1 MRKFFIMLTGWLV
14 GCLICPMA
22 AFPQT
27 GASERIEIPS
37 SFNPVGS
44 GARAIGMGGAFIAV
58 ADDATAASWNPGGL
72 IQLTVPEFSLVAS
85 GFSRKES
92 IEFGTNPEASGSHRV
107 NEGNINYL
115 SAAYPFG
122 LFNRNMVVSLSY
134 QHLYDFTR
142 DWQFMLGNPLLG
154 TEEAWDYQQTGRLS
168 AIGLSYC
175 VQLVPQL
182 SLGITLNL
190 WDDDLTDNQWQ
201 QDYTSVRSM
210 GGAPMAELSKKDTY
224 SLSGFNANL
233 GLLWRATYKLT
244 IGAVLKTPFKA
255 DVKHDITERQV
266 YKMPPEDM
274 VLSESTSRDEEIEMP
289 MSWGIGMAYRF
300 SDNFFISGDIYRTE
314 WEDFV
319 YKDQDGNEHNPVTG
333 LPVNESDAEA
343 THQVRIGAEYR
354 FMNKKKGYIIPLR
367 AGIFYDPAPSEG
379 SPDDFYGFS
388 IGSGF
393 TENNRFS
400 IDIAY
405 QYRFGRD
412 VGKSVLQSKKFS
424 QDTDEHMVYLSFI
437 FYP

>member
-1 MRKFFIMLTGWLV
+1 MGWLV
-14 GCLICPMA
+14 GYFICPMA
-22 AFPQT
+22 AFAQSGVP
-27 GASERIEIPS
+27 SDRVEIPS

-72 IQLTVPEFSLVAS
+72 IQLTAPEFSLVTS
-85 GFSRKES
+85 GFSREEA
-92 IEFGTNPEASGSHRV
+92 IEFGTNPEAEGSHRV
-107 NEGNINYL
+107 TEGNINYL

-142 DWQFMLGNPLLG
+142 DWQFRLGNPLLG
-154 TEEAWDYQQTGRLS
+154 TEEAWNYQQTGRLS
-168 AIGLSYC
+168 ALGISYC

-210 GGAPMAELSKKDTY
+210 GGMPMAELNKKETY
-224 SLSGFNANL
+224 SLSGFNANV

-289 MSWGIGMAYRF
+289 MSWGIGLAYRF
-300 SDNFFISGDIYRTE
+300 SDKFFISGDIYRTE
-314 WEDFV
+314 WDDFV
-319 YKDQDGNEHNPVTG
+319 YKDENGNENNPVSG
-333 LPVNESDAEA
+333 LPVNESDIEP

-354 FMNKKKGYIIPLR
+354 LMNEKKGYIIPLR
-367 AGIFYDPAPSEG
+367 AGIFYDPAPAEG

-412 VGKSVLQSKKFS
+412 VGKSVLQSRNFS
-424 QDTDEHMVYLSFI
+424 QDVDEHMLYLSII